1 MLFRARILVVI
12 LSVATLLFVI
22 NLVRTKKLKE
32 EYALLW
38 LLTAIVLVIASLAVD
53 LLDVISYAVGVEYPP
68 ALMFLIAFLGV
79 LFILFQFSI
88 SISKFSEQIKT
99 LAQDLAILTKK
110 VQQLEKRLSAEPES
124 KEE

>member
-1 MLFRARILVVI
+1 MLFRARIVVVI
-12 LSVATLLFVI
+12 LSTATLFFVI

-53 LLDVISYAVGVEYPP
+53 LLDAISYAVGVEYPP

-88 SISKFSEQIKT
+88 SLSKFSEQIKT
-99 LAQDLAILTKK
+99 LTQDLALLTKK
-110 VQQLEKRLSAEPES
+110 VQQLEGRLPAETES
-124 KEE
+124 KEK